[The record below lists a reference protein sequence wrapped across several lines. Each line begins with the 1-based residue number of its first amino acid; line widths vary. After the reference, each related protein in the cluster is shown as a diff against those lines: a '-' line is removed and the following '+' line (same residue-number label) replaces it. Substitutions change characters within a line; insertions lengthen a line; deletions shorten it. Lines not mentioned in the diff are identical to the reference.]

1 MDLGVIV
8 SFGDAIRSA
17 LTQYVG
23 FSGRARRS
31 EYWWFYLFTV
41 ILGFAGGIL
50 NGVLETSF
58 VSVIVGL
65 ALLLP
70 SLAVGVRRLHDTGR
84 SGWFL
89 LLGLIPF
96 IGFVVL
102 LVFFVQDSKPG
113 PNRFGPNPKDPA
125 IPGLVA

>member
-1 MDLGVIV
+1 M